1 MKNKLIISLIAGLFL
16 FSGTA
21 KADIDATKAEDFVKD
36 VTREGV
42 VEIINS
48 NASQAERNARFE
60 KLFNSSLDLKFIG
73 QFVLGRYWKT
83 ATEQQREEFID
94 VYRKL
99 NVKTWSKRFD
109 EFKGKEF
116 IFKGTSPSSSPE
128 QIFVNTIVPM
138 DQAEP
143 ASVVWRVRQ
152 KGNDM
157 KVVDIIIENVS
168 LAITARNEYS
178 AFIKKSP
185 DGVDGLIADL
195 KTKLN
200 QE

>member
-1 MKNKLIISLIAGLFL
+1 MKHNFVLSLLAGLFL
-16 FSGTA
+16 FGSSA
-21 KADIDATKAEDFVKD
+21 QADINVTKAEDFIKN

-60 KLFNSSLDLKFIG
+60 KLFNSALDLKFIG

-83 ATEQQREEFID
+83 ATAEQRDEFID

-116 IFKGTSPSSSPE
+116 VFKGTSPSSSAE
-128 QIFVNTIVPM
+128 QIFVNTIVQM
-138 DQAEP
+138 EQAEP
-143 ASVVWRVRQ
+143 ATVVWRVRQ
-152 KGNDM
+152 KDNDM

-185 DGVDGLIADL
+185 NGVDGLIADL
-195 KTKLN
+195 KNKLN